1 MTPRSGPN
9 KTAPAAVLHGSM
21 FSKPCAPAQGR
32 VPCTRAAVQAAPLR
46 LLYHDAAKRPQQNR
60 TCCGFAWFNVLKPV
74 RESASAHEVRAAAQA
89 AGLRLLYHG
98 AAKRPQQNRACRGF
112 AWFNVLKPMRKSAS
126 AHEVRAAAQAAGLRL
141 LYHENRGKRSSAF
154 SCKIKRAAQNVP
166 PAAVQEKA
174 ARS

>member
-1 MTPRSGPN
+1 MAPRSGLN

-21 FSKPCAPAQGR
+21 FSKPYALAQKR
-32 VPCTRAAVQAAPLR
+32 MRRTKRAQPRKRRALR

-60 TCCGFAWFNVLKPV
+60 T
-74 RESASAHEVRAAAQA
+74 
-89 AGLRLLYHG
+89 
-98 AAKRPQQNRACRGF
+98 CRGF

-154 SCKIKRAAQNVP
+154 SRKIKRAAQNVP
-166 PAAVQEKA
+166 PAAVQEKPHALSTVFPPAAPFPAKGRRQAA
-174 ARS
+174 ARAG